1 MLIAFMI
8 VTTAV
13 LVYALALPRTLKYD
27 FSEAGA
33 SNLDVY
39 CLANAIISFYLAGVV
54 AICLIIGLVRKI
66 SAIN

>member
-13 LVYALALPRTLKYD
+13 LVYALVLPKTLKYD
-27 FSEAGA
+27 FSVAGA